1 LLTKLIF
8 TAKQACHLEECI
20 SRSRINHTTYVWRR
34 ADLNPSLKR
43 SNDLQIL
50 YYSSTN
56 KRIKDSGTQNEE
68 KESLN
73 LSFASLPVCKY
84 IDKICET

>member
-1 LLTKLIF
+1 M
-8 TAKQACHLEECI
+8 
-20 SRSRINHTTYVWRR
+20 TYVWRR

-43 SNDLQIL
+43 SNDIQIL

-56 KRIKDSGTQNEE
+56 KRIKDSGTQNEHTE
-68 KESLN
+68 PLN